1 MSAKIFIV
9 DDERTIRL
17 TFRTA
22 LETEGYEVQEAAS
35 ADEAM
40 MGYKTEPFD
49 MVILDLRIGDDN
61 GLKLLEQMRAVGIET
76 PGVMITA
83 YGSVRDAVRAVKLGA
98 IDFLPKPI
106 EPATLR
112 TLVMEVLRRHAHV
125 APTEI
130 ETEPHTFQD
139 FLRVAKRQINLRDF
153 PAAQASLEA
162 ALRLDE
168 RSAESLEAHNLTG
181 VLQEMQGNYDA
192 AQRAYGQAIKLNSRY
207 EPAQENMRRIYELF
221 HFGTSKRPFH
231 IGVEG

>member
-1 MSAKIFIV
+1 MSAKIFII

-22 LETEGYEVQEAAS
+22 LETEGHEVQEAAS

-40 MGYKTEPFD
+40 MGFKTETFD
-49 MVILDLRIGDDN
+49 MVILDLRLGDDS
-61 GLKLLEQMRAVGIET
+61 GLKILEGMRAAGIGT
-76 PGVMITA
+76 PVVMITA

-106 EPATLR
+106 EPAALR
-112 TLVMEVLRRHAHV
+112 ALVTEVLRRHAHL
-125 APTEI
+125 APLEI
-130 ETEPHTFQD
+130 EAEPRTFQE
-139 FLRVAKRQINLRDF
+139 FLRAAKRQINLRDF

-168 RSAESLEAHNLTG
+168 RSADSIEAHNLTG
-181 VLQEMQGNYDA
+181 VLHEMQGNYDA
-192 AQRAYGQAIKLNSRY
+192 AQRAYGKAIALNGRY
-207 EPAQENMRRIYELF
+207 EPAQENMRRLYELF

-231 IGVEG
+231 VGC